1 MSILPI
7 PFGPPPGAPKPL
19 FEMTLRGFML
29 ARCAASATA
38 DGLAHN
44 DIVLFEEV
52 QQAEERLDHLD
63 KEMDDEVAH
72 FTVQSTVQQAREA
85 LACMKIVVDL
95 ERIGDLLSSVA
106 GRSRNVLSRLDL
118 DDVANFIRMA
128 SVLEQMLAGA
138 QRAFEERD
146 IQQAVS
152 VFRSDN
158 ELDRLRNLIFLRH
171 LDTPREL
178 CTPESIHVLLL
189 AQALERAGDH
199 TKNLAEEVCHIVSGR
214 SLRHVLKSDD
224 RPVEQIF
231 LHWLKESTAV

>member
-1 MSILPI
+1 MSIMPI
-7 PFGPPPGAPKPL
+7 PIGPPPGAPRPL
-19 FEMTLRGFML
+19 FEMTLRAFML
-29 ARCAASATA
+29 ARCAASSTA
-38 DGLAHN
+38 DGIAHN
-44 DIVLFEEV
+44 DNVLFDEV

-118 DDVANFIRMA
+118 DDVADLIRMA

-138 QRAFEERD
+138 QRAFEDRD

-171 LDTPREL
+171 LDTPREM
-178 CTPESIHVLLL
+178 CRPESIHVLLL

>member
-1 MSILPI
+1 
-7 PFGPPPGAPKPL
+7 
-19 FEMTLRGFML
+19 MTQRAFML

-44 DIVLFEEV
+44 DNLLFDEV
-52 QQAEERLDHLD
+52 QLSEERLDHLD

-72 FTVQSTVQQAREA
+72 FTVQSTIQQAREA

-118 DDVANFIRMA
+118 DDVADLIRMA

-171 LDTPREL
+171 LDTPHDS

-231 LHWLKESTAV
+231 LHWLKETTAV